1 MLFTLSQSPFQTD
14 LPALLRLT
22 GQGDDLLLMQDG
34 VLAGLKGSA
43 ALDWLLAAP
52 ISLYALKEDVE
63 ARGLTAQISDKITL
77 IGYTTFVTLTVK
89 HAQHVAG

>member
-1 MLFTLSQSPFQTD
+1 MLFTLSQSPFQSD
-14 LPALLRLT
+14 LSALLRLA

-52 ISLYALKEDVE
+52 SSLYALKEDVE